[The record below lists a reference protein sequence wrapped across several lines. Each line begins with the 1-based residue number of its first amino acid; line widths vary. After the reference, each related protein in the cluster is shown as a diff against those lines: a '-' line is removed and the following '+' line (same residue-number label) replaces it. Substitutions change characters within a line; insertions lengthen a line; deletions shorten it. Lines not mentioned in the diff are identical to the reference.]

1 MIRLKAIAGCL
12 LACLSLAACATTSE
26 YTAPSSG
33 PIAGVVFFQ
42 GEPVGATGF
51 KWANELSFG
60 TEGYDDVQG
69 IRTAA
74 PLRVIGFTR
83 NTEPEELTTLIPVGQ
98 RGYFVVRIETWTA
111 RCTSAFSFVPE
122 ANHIYIIQPELNDDG
137 SCRTGVIDQDT
148 GAAPVDL
155 ETRQ

>member
-12 LACLSLAACATTSE
+12 LASVSLAACATTSE
-26 YTAPSSG
+26 YTAPPSG

-60 TEGYDDVQG
+60 TGGYDDVEWV
-69 IRTAA
+69 RNSA
-74 PLRVIGFTR
+74 PLRLIGLMR
-83 NTEPEELTTLIPVGQ
+83 NRDAQTLATPIPVGE
-98 RGYFVVRIETWTA
+98 RGYFIVKIATWTA
-111 RCTSAFSFVPE
+111 SCTNAFSFVPE
-122 ANHIYIIQPELNDDG
+122 VNHIYIIQPELSDDG
-137 SCRTGVIDQDT
+137 SCRTGVVDQET
-148 GAAPVDL
+148 SAAPADL